1 LTGKQKAA
9 LLLTS
14 LDAATAAELLKGVD
28 AATVQELA
36 VELSYLDAA
45 GARDA
50 GQTAE
55 VARAFCK
62 SLRQQAGFHFKSF
75 LRDMLRNSVGEEQ
88 AKRIQQ
94 EIQNL
99 LQRRDPFLSIRS
111 ADPQTL
117 AAVLETEHPQAVAVV
132 LSELPPKKGSEIL
145 GLLGESVRFNA
156 ISRMTSISSTTPE
169 AKLRIAQTVQGRME
183 TVGSG
188 QPGGGA
194 LQVRPEQSLRK
205 VAVIMRNLD
214 KDIRDGVLEAIRQK
228 DEEAGDK
235 IANLIASPWTSWLV
249 LAFPILTL
257 HLFVSPRPL
266 HQRSNPHSV
275 FEIRGPSPTAHPPAT
290 SGFSSYTHRFLLLPI
305 LHLLQLSPF
314 ELPIGSLRKRIDKLN
329 LLWILV
335 HAYLCLHKLLQL
347 AL

>member
-1 LTGKQKAA
+1 
-9 LLLTS
+9 
-14 LDAATAAELLKGVD
+14 
-28 AATVQELA
+28 VQELA

-235 IANLIASPWTSWLV
+235 IANLMIVWDDLPA
-249 LAFPILTL
+249 
-257 HLFVSPRPL
+257 VSG
-266 HQRSNPHSV
+266 RSMQQAL
-275 FEIRGPSPTAHPPAT
+275 RGLDE
-290 SGFSSYTHRFLLLPI
+290 R
-305 LHLLQLSPF
+305 
-314 ELPIGSLRKRIDKLN
+314 
-329 LLWILV
+329 
-335 HAYLCLHKLLQL
+335 QL
-347 AL
+347 ALALHEAAAEMARKIKANISERAVTMVEEEASLMATPKKEDVRLAREKILSVLREMDKRGELSFEE